1 MSKQC
6 LAGATETFFSMVNTV
21 YILIGVF
28 LLISLQLKVPLLPSP
43 SLPLSKFTEREC
55 SGAKRKAL
63 KSHGPQIQIPTLPFT
78 TCMTSICHF
87 QINIPFCKMP
97 EKYTEQQCS
106 THDRYQTKMIK
117 HHYYYHSYHQLPV
130 IVLIV
135 SDTKT
140 NNALVINSW
149 NTQQNAHKALTIQEK
164 PQQMQDWKAVPG
176 SSHPS
181 SHLMPVS

>member
-1 MSKQC
+1 
-6 LAGATETFFSMVNTV
+6 
-21 YILIGVF
+21 
-28 LLISLQLKVPLLPSP
+28 
-43 SLPLSKFTEREC
+43 
-55 SGAKRKAL
+55 
-63 KSHGPQIQIPTLPFT
+63 
-78 TCMTSICHF
+78 
-87 QINIPFCKMP
+87 MP
-97 EKYTEQQCS
+97 EKYTEKQYL

-117 HHYYYHSYHQLPV
+117 HHYYYRSYHQLPV

-140 NNALVINSW
+140 SNALVINSW

-176 SSHPS
+176 SSHSS